1 MFLLHTQDDVVSDA
15 GMRSS
20 KFLNFCLFFERNK
33 IKKNDRLG
41 WRQARRLLI
50 EGWFDLIRLSQRAL
64 FDSIELSLLLP
75 SKTAFALRVY
85 WTDIEW
91 NEIFF
96 CLSFVRTSRRWL
108 QSVSPWEI
116 LRLQL

>member
-1 MFLLHTQDDVVSDA
+1 
-15 GMRSS
+15 MRRGG
-20 KFLNFCLFFERNK
+20 L
-33 IKKNDRLG
+33 
-41 WRQARRLLI
+41 
-50 EGWFDLIRLSQRAL
+50 DLIRLSQRAL

-75 SKTAFALRVY
+75 KKTAFALRVY

-108 QSVSPWEI
+108 QSGLSPQTPTLKPSCRRTDLFLKKGVVDTLWANAVFFGRS
-116 LRLQL
+116 RLNSIESKSAL